1 MKSLLVFLL
10 VIAGMI
16 AACSSGANLSKE
28 EKSKLDPSL
37 QRLLQDPEL
46 ADKQYNVIVK
56 EDGSKVYGVI
66 IRSNNP
72 QELENARIFIN
83 SIQGDII
90 TAKLTLTEIRKV
102 AALQSVS
109 AVENSTKSYPK

>member
-1 MKSLLVFLL
+1 MKIIIVFLL
-10 VIAGMI
+10 IIAGIMM
-16 AACSSGANLSKE
+16 ACSSGTNLTKE

-37 QRLLQDPEL
+37 QRLLQDSDVP
-46 ADKQYNVIVK
+46 DSQYNVIVK
-56 EDGSKVYGVI
+56 EDGSKIYGVI

-72 QELENARIFIN
+72 QELENAGIFIN

-109 AVENSTKSYPK
+109 AVENSSKSYSK